1 MRTTWMI
8 AAALASGL
16 TAAAHAQ
23 STGTRTV
30 DIMNT
35 LWGKHP
41 GMRANHA
48 KGLVTEG
55 SFTASPTAATLSKA
69 AIFAGKPIPIL
80 VRFSD
85 STGIPTIPDA
95 IADANPHGMSIAFR
109 PEGGTPVDLVL
120 NSLGFFP
127 VRTGEEFYQLL
138 KSIADSPKDAPK
150 PTPFEQ
156 FVAAHPAVPAAFGTV
171 KTPTSLAREVYN
183 GVDAFVLVGADG
195 ARHPFRFKAV
205 PDLGAAYMTKDEMA
219 AAAPDA
225 LMSELPTRLARGP
238 VTFHLMAQLAE
249 PGDPTDDATKP
260 WPADRKLADLG
271 TVTITKVTED
281 NAKAQAALRLLP
293 NKLEPG
299 IELSDDPLILDRVR
313 AYVISFGRRAQ

>member
-1 MRTTWMI
+1 MLKTWLLIPAI
-8 AAALASGL
+8 AIGL
-16 TAAAHAQ
+16 SNAAHAQ
-23 STGTRTV
+23 GTQTV
-30 DIMNT
+30 DVMNQ

-41 GMRANHA
+41 HMRANHA

-55 SFTASPTAATLSKA
+55 SFTASPEAASLSKA
-69 AIFAGKPIPIL
+69 AIFAGKPVPVI

-95 IADANPHGMSIAFR
+95 SDGANPHGMGIAFR
-109 PEGGTPVDLVL
+109 PEGGDPVDLVL

-156 FVAAHPAVPAAFGTV
+156 FVAAHPAVPAAFGTA

-183 GVDAFVLVGADG
+183 GVDAFILVGADG
-195 ARHPFRFKAV
+195 ARHPFRFKVV
-205 PDLGAAYMTKDEMA
+205 PELGAEYMTKDQIA
-219 AAAPDA
+219 AAGPDT
-225 LMSELPTRLARGP
+225 LMTEMPQRLTSGP
-238 VTFHLMAQLAE
+238 VSFRVMAQLAE
-249 PGDPTDDATKP
+249 AGDPIDDATKP

-271 TVTITKVTED
+271 RLTVTKVSQDSE
-281 NAKAQAALRLLP
+281 KAQEALRLLP

-299 IELSDDPLILDRVR
+299 IELSNDPLIMARVQ